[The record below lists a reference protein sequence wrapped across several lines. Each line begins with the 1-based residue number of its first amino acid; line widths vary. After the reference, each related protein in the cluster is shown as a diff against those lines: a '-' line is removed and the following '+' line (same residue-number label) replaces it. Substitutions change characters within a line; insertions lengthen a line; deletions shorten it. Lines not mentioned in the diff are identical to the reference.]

1 MSVRRGLAA
10 ASVWQI
16 ANYLLPLIT
25 FPYLARVLGAEGF
38 GLIGMAAALTGY
50 ALILVDWG
58 FSLSGAQA
66 VARMRDD
73 ARATSHLIWA
83 TVLAK
88 AWLCAAGL
96 AALAVVAALA
106 PADLRLVLL
115 AWALAAPAAV
125 LNLDWALKGAEA
137 LGRFAWTSV
146 AGRLL
151 AFPLVFLWVRDAGDA
166 ALAALCVS
174 IGALATAMLTLWQA
188 RAIGLLRRPHLDAC
202 SAWRQLKSGAHV
214 FGSTAAI
221 SLYTNTLSVGLG
233 LISGAGQL
241 GLFAMAERIRRSAQ
255 GALSPIMTV
264 FFPRMSALHASDPA
278 AAGRLAKRLLLTQ
291 GGLAAVLALLLA
303 VLAPALVRLLAGP
316 GADGA
321 VPVLRAMAPLIFL
334 VGLNNALGVM
344 ILLPFGL
351 KRAFTSAILA
361 GGAVGLILL
370 WPLATR
376 YGAVGAALTAVA
388 AEVVVAAVMGWA
400 AARRLGE
407 LGLRDPKCAAERAS

>member
-10 ASVWQI
+10 ASIWQG

-25 FPYLARVLGAEGF
+25 FPYLARVLGVEGF
-38 GLIGMAAALTGY
+38 GLIGMAAAITGY

-58 FSLSGAQA
+58 FSLSAAQA

-73 ARATSHLIWA
+73 LVATSDLIWA

-96 AALAVVAALA
+96 AGLALAAALSPDA
-106 PADLRLVLL
+106 LRPVLW
-115 AWALAAPAAV
+115 ASALAAPAAV

-146 AGRLL
+146 VGRLV
-151 AFPLVFLWVRDAGDA
+151 AAPLVFLLVRDAGDA

-174 IGALATAMLTLWQA
+174 LGALATAMLTLWQA
-188 RAIGLLRRPHLDAC
+188 RAIGLLRRPCFRVPA
-202 SAWRQLKSGAHV
+202 AWRQLKAGAHV

-233 LISGAGQL
+233 MIAGAGQL

-255 GALSPIMTV
+255 GALSPILTV
-264 FFPRMSALHASDPA
+264 FFPRISALHASDPA
-278 AAGRLAKRLLLTQ
+278 AAGRLARRLLLTQ
-291 GGLAAVLALLLA
+291 GGLAAALALLLTGA
-303 VLAPALVRLLAGP
+303 APLVVRLLAGP
-316 GADGA
+316 EAEGA

-334 VGLNNALGVM
+334 VGINNALGVTL
-344 ILLPFGL
+344 LLPFGL

-361 GGAVGLILL
+361 GGAAGLMLL
-370 WPLATR
+370 WPLASR
-376 YGAVGAALTAVA
+376 YGATGAAWTAVA
-388 AEVVVAAVMGWA
+388 AEVVVAASMGWA
-400 AARRLGE
+400 AVREFGGRARRISARVGE
-407 LGLRDPKCAAERAS
+407 QAS